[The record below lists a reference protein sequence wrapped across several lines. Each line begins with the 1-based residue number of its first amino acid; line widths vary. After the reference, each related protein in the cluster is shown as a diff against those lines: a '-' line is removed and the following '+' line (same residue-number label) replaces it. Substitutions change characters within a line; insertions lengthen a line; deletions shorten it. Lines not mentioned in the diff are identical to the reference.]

1 MTDEGRDMR
10 SRRLVLAAAV
20 VLVAAVA
27 AAFAAPAS
35 SGDREVRR
43 AGVCDG
49 AATSKIKLKA
59 ENGRIEVEFEVD
71 QNRNGRSWTV
81 TLRRNGNRF
90 FRGVRT
96 THAPSG
102 SFEVRRLTTN
112 GAGPDK
118 ITARAV
124 AHRNG
129 QVCKASATW

>member
-10 SRRLVLAAAV
+10 SRRLVLAATV

-27 AAFAAPAS
+27 AVFAAPAS

-71 QNRNGRSWTV
+71 QNRNGVPWKV
-81 TLRRNGNRF
+81 TLRRNGSLVASQTVPACWELVQPPQRV
-90 FRGVRT
+90 VR
-96 THAPSG
+96 A
-102 SFEVRRLTTN
+102 
-112 GAGPDK
+112 A
-118 ITARAV
+118 
-124 AHRNG
+124 
-129 QVCKASATW
+129 

>member
-1 MTDEGRDMR
+1 MR
-10 SRRLVLAAAV
+10 KPVGWSVLAALAAALLFV
-20 VLVAAVA
+20 PTVAAKDGDVRVA
-27 AAFAAPAS
+27 GTCSAS
-35 SGDREVRR
+35 STSKLKLGRED
-43 AGVCDG
+43 AGV
-49 AATSKIKLKA
+49 
-59 ENGRIEVEFEVD
+59 EVEFEVD
-71 QNRNGRSWTV
+71 QNRNGRNWTV

-102 SFEVRRLTTN
+102 SFEVRRLTAN

>member
-1 MTDEGRDMR
+1 M
-10 SRRLVLAAAV
+10 LAAAA

-27 AAFAAPAS
+27 AVFAAPAS
-35 SGDREVRR
+35 SRDREVRR
-43 AGVCDG
+43 AGICDG

-59 ENGRIEVEFEVD
+59 DNGRIEVEFEVD
-71 QNRNGRSWTV
+71 QNRNGRNWTV
-81 TLRRNGNRF
+81 TLKRNGNRF

-102 SFEVRRLTTN
+102 SFEVRRLTNN
-112 GAGPDK
+112 GGGPDR

-124 AHRNG
+124 AHRDG